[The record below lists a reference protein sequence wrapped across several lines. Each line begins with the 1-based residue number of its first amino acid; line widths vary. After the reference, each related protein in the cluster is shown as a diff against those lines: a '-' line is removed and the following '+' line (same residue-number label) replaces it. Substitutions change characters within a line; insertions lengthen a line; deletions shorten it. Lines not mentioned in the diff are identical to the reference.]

1 MAIYPLQELKNRITD
16 RIRQN
21 WARLIS
27 GIDLQEILHDIIDS
41 LAAQEDPG
49 PGSDSGYDRT
59 DYGLSGL
66 LNGENTIFSSS
77 EPYVPGTTRVFLNGI
92 RQFRGEDYLELGEGY
107 IEFSEPPFTGDLII
121 MDYKY

>member
-1 MAIYPLQELKNRITD
+1 MAIFPLQELKNRITD

-41 LAAQEDPG
+41 LAAQEG
-49 PGSDSGYDRT
+49 SGSGSDSGFDRT

-92 RQFRGEDYLELGEGY
+92 RQFRGEDYQELGEGY